1 MDHLVFMV
9 HGIGPVCDLRF
20 RSMIE
25 CGEYQADVLLSS
37 VFSTLLKKY
46 TFQILSVDDFRS
58 VSLKLLH
65 SHFKRAVDGHAISR
79 VEFLPVQWHTALHGD
94 ATGVDR

>member
-1 MDHLVFMV
+1 M
-9 HGIGPVCDLRF
+9 
-20 RSMIE
+20 
-25 CGEYQADVLLSS
+25 
-37 VFSTLLKKY
+37 
-46 TFQILSVDDFRS
+46 LSVDDFRS

-65 SHFKRAVDGHAISR
+65 SHFKKNLDEQTISR